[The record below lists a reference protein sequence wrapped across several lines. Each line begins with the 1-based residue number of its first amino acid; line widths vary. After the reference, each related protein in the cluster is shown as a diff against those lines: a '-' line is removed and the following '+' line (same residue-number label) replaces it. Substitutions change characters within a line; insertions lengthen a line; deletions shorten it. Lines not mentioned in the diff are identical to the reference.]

1 MPSTPTRESHPVTS
15 APDALS
21 ARAMTQVVAMRPHER
36 LLLLSGCSLR
46 ELARRVGTTHTRL
59 SAIFADAT
67 AFGRLSPEWAARLAT
82 AVEATA
88 SDIDAL
94 FGIRR
99 DGSSTAFAVSAA
111 ATTDGGPPRGPR
123 RASATRRSA

>member
-1 MPSTPTRESHPVTS
+1 MSSTPVRRSHPVTS

-36 LLLLSGCSLR
+36 LLLLAGCSLR

-67 AFGRLSPEWAARLAT
+67 AFGRLSSEWAARLAV
-82 AVEATA
+82 AVDATA
-88 SDIDAL
+88 ADVDAL

-99 DGSSTAFAVSAA
+99 EADVAADAGPSRTRVRTA
-111 ATTDGGPPRGPR
+111 
-123 RASATRRSA
+123 RRSA